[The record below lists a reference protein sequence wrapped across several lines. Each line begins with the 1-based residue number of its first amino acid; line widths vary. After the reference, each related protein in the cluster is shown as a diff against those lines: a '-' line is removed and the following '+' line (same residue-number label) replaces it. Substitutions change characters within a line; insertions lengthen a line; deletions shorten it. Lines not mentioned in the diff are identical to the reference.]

1 MKIMRTRNIILACIL
16 ACCGACIVLP
26 GYAQQQKS
34 KDQSVFD
41 KIYNAYNRIPG
52 GLNKDELLQKVN
64 EAEREVKQ
72 CMDSLSGK
80 EARQKADLLC
90 YNGVLWSMGRLAIE
104 TKDEALKD
112 EIAQRVKGLDLDSP
126 SLELLT
132 DMERTNLLN
141 GYFQLFMPDLSALN
155 RATYV
160 LYNIKSEEVRNPYV
174 LSALVTG
181 LKERGYTNEV
191 EALMEDIELCSKT
204 EAIRRQAV
212 ELREKYYPVRAG
224 ALAPDFVMEDENGKT
239 VRLSDFRGK
248 VVFIDVWATWCGGC
262 VAGLPAF
269 IALKEQY
276 KDRKDVVF
284 LTISDDRI
292 EAKDRWKSFLKEKAY
307 SGMMPHLI
315 INEEKDRFTEDY
327 CITGIPR
334 YILIDKQGKIVNA
347 WHIGANHELFTFFF
361 SMELEG
367 MNRER

>member
-1 MKIMRTRNIILACIL
+1 MRTRNIILACIML
-16 ACCGACIVLP
+16 CSGVCAVLP

-34 KDQSVFD
+34 KDQIVFD

-52 GLNKDELLQKVN
+52 GLNKDELVQKVN
-64 EAEREVKQ
+64 EVEREVKL

-80 EARQKADLLC
+80 EARQKAELLC

-104 TKDEALKD
+104 TKDEALKN

-126 SLELLT
+126 SLELLA
-132 DMERTNLLN
+132 DVERTNLLN

-174 LSALVTG
+174 LSTLVTE
-181 LKERGYTNEV
+181 LKQRGYTDEV
-191 EALMEDIELCSKT
+191 NALMEDIELCSKT
-204 EAIRRQAV
+204 EATRRQAI
-212 ELREKYYPVRAG
+212 ELKERYYPARAG
-224 ALAPDFVMEDENGKT
+224 AMAPDFEMEDENGKM
-239 VRLSDFRGK
+239 VKLSDFRGK
-248 VVFIDVWATWCGGC
+248 AVFIDVWATWCGGC

-276 KDRKDVVF
+276 KDQKDVVF
-284 LTISDDRI
+284 LTISDDGI
-292 EAKDRWKSFLKEKAY
+292 EAKARWKNFLKEKKY
-307 SGMMPHLI
+307 SGIVPHLI
-315 INEEKDRFTEDY
+315 INKEKDQFTENY

-334 YILIDKQGKIVNA
+334 YILIDKRGKIVNA
-347 WHIGANHELFTFFF
+347 WHVGANHEFFPFFF

-367 MNRER
+367 MNRE